1 MATDEYFLVENAS
14 FPHIC
19 KGPTWRTNRI
29 RVGNSEARFEVGA
42 SDCSEPCVFCWTAA
56 RPTSDDEFRRS
67 LAYVDRR
74 RAAALVLYCRERM
87 GEREIRIETDLLR
100 SYS

>member
-1 MATDEYFLVENAS
+1 MIKEEHFLVENAS
-14 FPHIC
+14 FPNIR

-56 RPTSDDEFRRS
+56 SEAGDDEFRRS

-74 RAAALVLYCRERM
+74 RAAALVL
-87 GEREIRIETDLLR
+87 
-100 SYS
+100 